1 MARSKRSKRYAILN
15 KLYDHLQEQY
25 SISWSR
31 ETFVDGQFSIHQI
44 DAILAFKS
52 DPHLD
57 ELRSAL
63 DRLESG
69 TYGICLSCKAP
80 ISEELLD
87 ADPSQRF
94 CAKCEETFSHALAP
108 SYGIPVSL

>member
-1 MARSKRSKRYAILN
+1 MAKSKRSMRYAILGR
-15 KLYDHLQEQY
+15 LYDYLQEQY

-31 ETFVDGQFSIHQI
+31 ETFVDGKLSIHQI

-63 DRLESG
+63 DRLENG
-69 TYGICLSCKAP
+69 TYGVCLSCKGT

-94 CAKCEETFSHALAP
+94 CAKCEKTFSHVLAP
-108 SYGIPVSL
+108 TYGIPVSL